1 MTAFRRFFLV
11 LAALPEV
18 PEVGRPP
25 LVRLAAAGARV
36 LHVAVLGQHVVLHG
50 RLLVEVGPADL
61 AQVRRGLA
69 ARAGVLQ
76 QRVLVEVLLLALG
89 ALVVADLEVLE
100 VDVGREGGLVAEGLV
115 AKRAA
120 VGQRGLPVPGLD
132 VPGHHPPTHGAAA
145 LHADV
150 LLFVVHGLKVVDEG
164 VAVRERLGAARAL
177 VTDVLVLGLEVTSQ
191 ARAGFA
197 SEGTGLDAALKQP
210 SAAVFGQRTL
220 RSAGKLPS

>member
-1 MTAFRRFFLV
+1 MLG
-11 LAALPEV
+11 
-18 PEVGRPP
+18 VGAPP
-25 LVRLAAAGARV
+25 LVGLAASEARV
-36 LHVAVLGQHVVLHG
+36 HWLHVGVLEENVVLHG
-50 RLLVEVGPADL
+50 RHLVELGSADV
-61 AQVRRGLA
+61 AQVGVGSRHT
-69 ARAGVLQ
+69 ARASVLQ
-76 QRVLVEVLLLALG
+76 QRVLVEVQLLALR

-100 VDVGREGGLVAEGLV
+100 VDVGYQGGLLVEGSFAEL
-115 AKRAA
+115 AA

-150 LLFVVHGLKVVDEG
+150 LLLVVDGLKVVDEG

-191 ARAGFA
+191 AGASFA